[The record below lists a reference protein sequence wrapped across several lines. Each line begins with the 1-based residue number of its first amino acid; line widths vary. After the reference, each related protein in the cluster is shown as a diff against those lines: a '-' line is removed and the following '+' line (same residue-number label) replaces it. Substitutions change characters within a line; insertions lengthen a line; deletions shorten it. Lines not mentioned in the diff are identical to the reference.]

1 MAILRSV
8 WQKLAGKNAT
18 ATASPS
24 LTTAN
29 ATSNAPKAAALIL
42 ASVSPKAAKEFI
54 PDQYRPLWQLLNQRQ
69 IIEVKVEGSSLAYQ
83 TLVLAIDI
91 QRGLLWLDDLFPSQ
105 HVLEIGDQ
113 ITLRH
118 HRNGEQLSF
127 SSPILAWGS
136 NYGANGL
143 AIMLPEQLCYS
154 PRRQCRRADVSDKPS
169 LGVKVRPIGQDV
181 SYGSVMDIS
190 SGGLRASIPGNML
203 GQLRHGALVPL
214 CELTLS
220 DELTIRCSAR
230 VRSFRLLR
238 TPHRHTQ
245 ISLEF
250 VDLAQERVQQLQQF
264 INNLIY
270 LQQPDE
276 ILELRSA

>member
-8 WQKLAGKNAT
+8 WQKLSGKHLAT
-18 ATASPS
+18 KTSAATPE
-24 LTTAN
+24 L
-29 ATSNAPKAAALIL
+29 PKAAALAL
-42 ASVSPKAAKEFI
+42 ASVSPITKASSATI
-54 PDQYRPLWQLLNQRQ
+54 PDQYLPIWQLLHQRQ
-69 IIEVKVEGSSLAYQ
+69 IIEVKVAGSSLTYQ
-83 TLVLAIDI
+83 TLILAIDV

-105 HVLEIGDQ
+105 HVLELGDH
-113 ITLRH
+113 ISLRH

-127 SSPILAWGS
+127 SSPILAWGN

-143 AIMLPEQLCYS
+143 AIMLPERLLYT
-154 PRRQCRRADVSDKPS
+154 PRRQSRRADMSDKPS
-169 LGVKVRPIGQDV
+169 LSLKLRAIGQDI
-181 SYGSVMDIS
+181 SYGSVLDIS
-190 SGGLRASIPGNML
+190 SGGLRASILGNML
-203 GQLRHGALVPL
+203 GQLRHGALLPL

-245 ISLEF
+245 VSIEF
-250 VDLAQERVQQLQQF
+250 IDLPSERIQQLQQF

-270 LQQPDE
+270 LQQPTE
-276 ILELRSA
+276 IPTLRSA

>member
-8 WQKLAGKNAT
+8 WQKLSGKPLAAKTLAAKPELPKT
-18 ATASPS
+18 AT
-24 LTTAN
+24 LT
-29 ATSNAPKAAALIL
+29 L
-42 ASVSPKAAKEFI
+42 ASVSSIAKATKDTI
-54 PDQYRPLWQLLNQRQ
+54 PDQYLSLWQLLNQRQ
-69 IIEVKVEGSSLAYQ
+69 LIEVKVAGSSLTYQ

-105 HVLEIGDQ
+105 HVLELGDH

-127 SSPILAWGS
+127 SSPVLAWGS

-143 AIMLPEQLCYS
+143 AIMLPEQLSYT
-154 PRRQCRRADVSDKPS
+154 PRRQFRRADMSDKPS
-169 LGVKVRPIGQDV
+169 LSLKLRAIGQDI
-181 SYGSVMDIS
+181 SYGSVLDIS
-190 SGGLRASIPGNML
+190 SGGLRASVLGNML
-203 GQLRHGALVPL
+203 GQLRHGALLPL

-238 TPHRHTQ
+238 APHRHTQ
-245 ISLEF
+245 ISIEF
-250 VDLAQERVQQLQQF
+250 IDLPADREQQLQQF

-270 LQQPDE
+270 LQHPVE
-276 ILELRSA
+276 IPKLRSA